1 MNDADDPR
9 HRRRLT
15 AIAEQAVWWVV
26 CVAIWL
32 ATLTSFSG
40 QELVAAGVCAIPCGV
55 AARAARRAVRGSWR
69 PPPDSLQAAA
79 LLIPAIVADAVGAL
93 HLAVRGRPAGQFAA
107 LPLPREPTEA
117 RRAGRAAVTT
127 VLTSATPGAVVVGAD
142 RDRERLIVHAFPLP
156 ATRMSRRLRRS
167 HAPRDR

>member
-1 MNDADDPR
+1 MNNADDL
-9 HRRRLT
+9 RRRLP
-15 AIAEQAVWWVV
+15 AIAEHATWWMI

-40 QELVAAGVCAIPCGV
+40 QELVAAGVCAIPCAV

-69 PPPDSLQAAA
+69 PPPDSLRAAA

-93 HLAVRGRPAGQFAA
+93 RLAARGRPTGRFAA
-107 LPLPREPTEA
+107 LPLPREPTES

-142 RDRERLIVHAFPLP
+142 RELLVVHAFPLP

-167 HAPRDR
+167 RAHQDR